1 MQHQELNLT
10 DAAVFEQEVQ
20 RRIDDT
26 DESLSIFIVDM
37 SGISKIFARSGREAN
52 TTFLRTVAKLLVR
65 VCRESD
71 KVCRIGDSA
80 FGIVFEGMVSSVLQ
94 QLAAEK
100 IIRLYDAAIGEM
112 DVSFQADICIGIA
125 NYPEHGDDA
134 DELLHN
140 SRLALEAAHD
150 KGEPYIIYSSDSVA
164 TMAMKWNLQDDLAT
178 AIKEKALDVYYQ
190 PKIALAT
197 GRVVGAEAL
206 LRWSNGEQGPVPPDV
221 FVPLACEIGMI
232 NELTQFVLTTALRHA
247 AEWPDTGDRLSISV
261 NLEAK
266 TLQEID
272 LDEVIKSSLSIW
284 GTDSIDL
291 TLEITETALVADSK
305 TGFRCLKKLRS
316 MGVGI
321 SVDDFGTGYS
331 SLSYFKNIPATE
343 LKIDKSFINNMCE
356 CAKSHRLVETII
368 SLAHRFDLTVV
379 AEGVECEEELAL
391 LAEMQCDV
399 IQGFHIS
406 KAVPHD
412 AFCRWLANR

>member
-1 MQHQELNLT
+1 MQLQELNLT

-37 SGISKIFARSGREAN
+37 SGISKIFARSGREAS
-52 TTFLRTVAKLLVR
+52 TAFLRTVAKLLVR

-80 FGIVFEGMVSSVLQ
+80 FGIVFEGLVSPVLQ

-100 IIRLYDAAIGEM
+100 IIRLYDAAIREM
-112 DVSFQADICIGIA
+112 DVSYQANVCIGIA
-125 NYPEHGDDA
+125 NYPEHAEDA

-140 SRLALEAAHD
+140 SRLALEAAHS
-150 KGEPYIIYSSDSVA
+150 KGEPYLIYSSDSVA
-164 TMAMKWNLQDDLAT
+164 TMAMKWNLQDDLA
-178 AIKEKALDVYYQ
+178 AAVKGQALDVYYQ

-206 LRWSNGEQGPVPPDV
+206 LRWSNGQHGPVPPDI
-221 FVPLACEIGMI
+221 FIPLACELGMI
-232 NELTQFVLTTALRHA
+232 NELTHFVLTTALRHA
-247 AEWPDTGDRLSISV
+247 AEWPDTGDRLGVSV
-261 NLEAK
+261 NLEAQ

-272 LDEVIKSSLSIW
+272 IDEIIAGSLSIW
-284 GTDSIDL
+284 GADSFDL

-305 TGFRCLKKLRS
+305 TNFRNLNKLRS

-321 SVDDFGTGYS
+321 SIDDFGTGYS

-343 LKIDKSFINNMCE
+343 LKIDKSFIDTMC
-356 CAKSHRLVETII
+356 ASTRTHQLVETII
-368 SLAHRFDLTVV
+368 SLAHRFDLGVV

-391 LAEMQCDV
+391 LADMQCDV
-399 IQGFHIS
+399 IQGFHVS
-406 KAVPHD
+406 EAMPHD
-412 AFCRWLANR
+412 TFCRWLANR